1 MHTAGSPGAQVPRGV
16 TRDPSLGWVL
26 GARLG
31 RALCPVPW
39 LPGDS
44 SSTTSGSSVTR
55 GQAENNLFNKSSQ
68 LFLNLEKLKIRK
80 QKYLLANAFLVFKEM
95 TDMGL
100 KHAKQ
105 HKRFKMKKSVAVL
118 PSNPSFQREWLL
130 CPPPQYVRIYVCIYS
145 YPFNIYTMWTFN
157 FILLLFLAARFIL
170 LRDFSTFE
178 HLNLIILRMLGIPF
192 VKYHISSNIK
202 KFSNALSGNSQI

>member
-1 MHTAGSPGAQVPRGV
+1 
-16 TRDPSLGWVL
+16 
-26 GARLG
+26 
-31 RALCPVPW
+31 
-39 LPGDS
+39 
-44 SSTTSGSSVTR
+44 
-55 GQAENNLFNKSSQ
+55 
-68 LFLNLEKLKIRK
+68 
-80 QKYLLANAFLVFKEM
+80 
-95 TDMGL
+95 MGL

-105 HKRFKMKKSVAVL
+105 HKSFKWKKSVAVL
-118 PSNPSFQREWLL
+118 PSNPSFSREWLL

-157 FILLLFLAARFIL
+157 FILLLFLAAARFIL

-202 KFSNALSGNSQI
+202 KFSNALSGNLQDLECNWTANWVFTAGRVLGLVCGGLEVIHLQKCHQNVSMKSFYSI

>member
-100 KHAKQ
+100 KHTKQ
-105 HKRFKMKKSVAVL
+105 HKSFKMK
-118 PSNPSFQREWLL
+118 NQWPSFRAIPLFKGNDY
-130 CPPPQYVRIYVCIYS
+130 YVRPHNMYVFIYVYIHTLL
-145 YPFNIYTMWTFN
+145 I
-157 FILLLFLAARFIL
+157 FIRCGLLTVHSSALPACPLHTSQGHF
-170 LRDFSTFE
+170 
-178 HLNLIILRMLGIPF
+178 
-192 VKYHISSNIK
+192 HI
-202 KFSNALSGNSQI
+202 